1 MDKFL
6 VEGKKKIPNLVGTKF
21 THNNL
26 MEMGVCIELEQHRFE
41 VLHGYDE
48 ILISGLA
55 MGAVAGVGSTYNY
68 IPNVYQA
75 IFYSMKM
82 NDLKRLATIR

>member
-1 MDKFL
+1 MTGVFL
-6 VEGKKKIPNLVGTKF
+6 PVATFLTEGKKVMPNLVGTKF

-26 MEMGVCIELEQHRFE
+26 MEMGECLTLNNGEFE

-55 MGAVAGVGSTYNY
+55 FGAVAGVPTCEKITNEINRNSKN
-68 IPNVYQA
+68 NH
-75 IFYSMKM
+75 
-82 NDLKRLATIR
+82 